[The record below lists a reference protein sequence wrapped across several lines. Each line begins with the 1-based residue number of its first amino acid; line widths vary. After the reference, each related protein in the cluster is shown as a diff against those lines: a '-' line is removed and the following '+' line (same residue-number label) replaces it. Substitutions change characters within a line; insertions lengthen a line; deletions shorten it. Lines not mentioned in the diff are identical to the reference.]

1 MRLRPLPEEEI
12 PVVLERSRADY
23 RVQLIDFAGMSE
35 ELAARKAE
43 ADFATPAPASELYA
57 VETDEGR
64 RVGVLRFAE
73 REYYGE
79 PRVFLYDVWIEPA
92 ERGRGYGRAAMLAL
106 EMAARERG
114 LRTIEFNVWGG
125 NVVARS
131 LYRSL
136 GYGERAVFMSKDL

>member
-1 MRLRPLPEEEI
+1 VRLRPLEEEGI
-12 PVVLERSRADY
+12 PAALERARIDY
-23 RVQLIDFAGMSE
+23 RAQLVDFAGMTE

-43 ADFATPAPASELYA
+43 ADFATPPPASELYA

-64 RVGVLRFAE
+64 RVGVLRYAE

-79 PRVFLYDVWIEPA
+79 PRMFLYDVWIEPA
-92 ERGRGYGRAAMLAL
+92 ERGRGYGRGAMLAL
-106 EMAARERG
+106 EAAVRERG

-125 NVVARS
+125 NGVARS

-136 GYGERAVFMSKDL
+136 GYEERAVFMSKEL